1 MANTTDKEFS
11 VTYTRH
17 DWQGR
22 SLRTSRKVFAPNRKA
37 AYSRWLEM
45 TTGPP
50 GRQFESM
57 SQVVMRAETV
67 TNVIPRFV

>member
-1 MANTTDKEFS
+1 MANADKEFT
-11 VTYTRH
+11 VTYLRH

-22 SLRTSRKVFAPNRKA
+22 AIRTTRKVSAPNRKA

-45 TTGPP
+45 TKEQP

-57 SQVVMRAETV
+57 AQVVMRAETV
-67 TNVIPRFV
+67 TNIVPRFV

>member
-1 MANTTDKEFS
+1 MPRTDKEFS
-11 VTYTRH
+11 VTYLRH

-22 SLRTSRKVFAPNRKA
+22 TQRTSRKFTAPNRKV
-37 AYSRWLEM
+37 AYSRWLEA
-45 TTGPP
+45 TKDQP
-50 GRQFESM
+50 GRQFEIM

>member
-1 MANTTDKEFS
+1 MSNTEKEFT
-11 VTYTRH
+11 VTYFRH

-22 SLRTSRKVFAPNRKA
+22 TQRASRKVPAPNRKV

-45 TTGPP
+45 TKDQP

-57 SQVVMRAETV
+57 SQIVMRAETV
-67 TNVIPRFV
+67 TNVVPRFV